1 MLHLRVRIVSFIL
14 ALLFVMHIV
23 LMGSSAYAYQ
33 DKGAAGIASLTG
45 GRKMMKFK
53 VPMRKERVKEG
64 ANIGGIPKISG
75 ATCSDGSNCDS
86 DQGKRDFSVEC
97 KLGDYQKSDGTSAK
111 KVATSG
117 FVAFSADYHGPKRH
131 PPKHN

>member
-1 MLHLRVRIVSFIL
+1 MLHIRVRMVSFIL
-14 ALLFVMHIV
+14 GLLFVMHIG

-33 DKGAAGIASLTG
+33 DMGVAGDASLTE

-53 VPMRKERVKEG
+53 ELMRMEIVKEG
-64 ANIGGIPKISG
+64 PKIGGISG
-75 ATCSDGSNCDS
+75 ATCSDGSNCVL

-97 KLGDYQKSDGTSAK
+97 KLRDYQKRDGTSAK
-111 KVATSG
+111 KVTTSG

-131 PPKHN
+131 PPRHN